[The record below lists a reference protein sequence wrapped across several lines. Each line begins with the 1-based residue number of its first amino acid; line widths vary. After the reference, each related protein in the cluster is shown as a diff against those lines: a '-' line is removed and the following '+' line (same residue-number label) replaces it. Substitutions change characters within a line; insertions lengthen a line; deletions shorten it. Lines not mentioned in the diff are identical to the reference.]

1 MAVGAGSVNPPKN
14 LRSRHGHELSVVI
27 IVDSIDQILVFDDIS
42 NVEKK
47 FDHSNYL

>member
-47 FDHSNYL
+47 CDHSNYL